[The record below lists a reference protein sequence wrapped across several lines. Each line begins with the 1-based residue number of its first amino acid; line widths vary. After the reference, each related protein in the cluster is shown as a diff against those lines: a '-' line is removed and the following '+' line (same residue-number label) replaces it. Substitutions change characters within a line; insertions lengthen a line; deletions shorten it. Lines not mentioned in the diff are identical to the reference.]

1 MYFEIRFSDI
11 PAGYILGGRCIL
23 CARMGPV
30 DRHLIEER
38 HGRTTMLRHVDKK
51 LRCRRCGN
59 GVANQFVVYGRLI
72 RKAPQLPTDVVDL
85 PITDTR

>member
-11 PAGYILGGRCIL
+11 PSGYILGGRCIL

-30 DRHLIEER
+30 DRKLIEAR
-38 HGRTTMLRHVDKK
+38 HGIHTMLRHVDGK
-51 LRCRRCGN
+51 LRCMRCGN
-59 GVANQFVVYGRLI
+59 NVANQFVVIGRSI
-72 RKAPQLPTDVVDL
+72 RKAPQLPVGVVDD